1 MNSLLLV
8 LRHNIAMDTDV
19 NLAQS
24 EAAALCSVHCGSI
37 RPIHDSTALKRW
49 LSEHLATSDGVEYR
63 FIVGGGKRQGTC
75 AFVLEN
81 ANWSQYQR
89 IVERAAFFQE
99 VLFLV
104 DSPQPI
110 VSKLLRH
117 LSRTRILTTGISARA
132 IPLTALLEYSAYLVF
147 NRESIESVSAA
158 LDAIVEMILDETPPP
173 SHIKETLLNAIKA
186 KKTTLYLSHEL
197 HLYKGKFFPRLVH
210 SLINRFA
217 PSDQGVVC
225 DPFAGSGTAL
235 LESSLLGHHAI
246 GLDVDPT
253 SVLISKHKTFLA
265 SVDSDEL
272 LHVSAAMDSAV
283 QTQQRALFRTP
294 LSYDATA
301 WETALVPVPEPMR
314 SRLRKRGQEEGYD
327 LLGEIER
334 DAAIALLLISQAPN
348 HLRSIFRVCLSHA
361 LTKKLRLR
369 FVGIGNGRF
378 TFDVAKVR
386 VLDLF
391 IKKTRHVAAIAEGF
405 DWLRRCGVS
414 LGQVTVG
421 RGSARALDRFCAPQ
435 SIDLVVTSPPY
446 IPASSGREHYA
457 RARAIPLVL
466 TGASTIE
473 ELDSLDKDF
482 IGEMH
487 SDAPVDGNQQ
497 MPPSVSETLTFLQND
512 EQRRPKYVPTLLYY
526 QDIREVLRR
535 IESALTADGVALVVV
550 AKSHTFYVHKTK
562 QIVHTVAADS
572 AVSELGDQVGLEVER
587 VIDVPLHKSG
597 GLNARPRSTD
607 EYSEAVIVFR
617 RKSRPF
623 YSMTTISHGTEL
635 IGVK

>member
-1 MNSLLLV
+1 MSSLLLV
-8 LRHNIAMDTDV
+8 LRHNMTVDNDV
-19 NLAQS
+19 SLAQS
-24 EAAALCSVHCGSI
+24 EAAALCSVQADSVRSI
-37 RPIHDSTALKRW
+37 NDGTSLKEW
-49 LSEHLATSDGVEYR
+49 LVERLATSDGVEHR
-63 FIVGGGKRQGTC
+63 FVCTGGKRHGTC
-75 AFVLEN
+75 AFVLED
-81 ANWSQYQR
+81 ANWTQYQK

-99 VLFLV
+99 VLFIA
-104 DSPQPI
+104 DSPQPS
-110 VSKLLRH
+110 VSRLIQRISR
-117 LSRTRILTTGISARA
+117 SRTLLSGVIARA
-132 IPLTALLEYSAYLVF
+132 IPLSALLEYSAYLVF
-147 NRESIESVSAA
+147 NRESIGSVSAA
-158 LDAIVEMILDETPPP
+158 LDAIVEMLLDEVPPP
-173 SHIKETLLNAIKA
+173 SHIKETLQNAIRA

-217 PSDQGVVC
+217 PPDHGVVC
-225 DPFAGSGTAL
+225 GPFAGSGTAL
-235 LESSLLGHHAI
+235 LESSLLGYQAI

-253 SVLISKHKTFLA
+253 SVLISKHKTFLT

-272 LHVSAAMDSAV
+272 LHVSAAMDAAV
-283 QTQQRALFRTP
+283 RTQQKVLFQTP

-301 WETALVPVPEPMR
+301 WASALIPVPEPMR
-314 SRLRKRGQEEGYD
+314 SRLQKRGQEEGYD

-334 DAAIALLLISQAPN
+334 DAATALLLIGQAPE

-414 LGQVTVG
+414 LGKVTVE
-421 RGSARALDRFCAPQ
+421 RGSARDLDQFCAPQ
-435 SIDLVVTSPPY
+435 SLDLVITSPPY

-466 TGASTIE
+466 TGASTVE
-473 ELDSLDKDF
+473 ELDDLDRSF

-487 SDAPVDGNQQ
+487 ADAPEDSDQQ
-497 MPPSVSETLTFLQND
+497 MPPSVSETLSFLQND
-512 EQRRPKYVPTLLYY
+512 EQRRPKYVPTRLYY
-526 QDIREVLRR
+526 QDVREVLRR
-535 IESALTADGVALVVV
+535 IESALKADGVALVVV

-562 QIVHTVAADS
+562 KIVHTVAADS
-572 AVSELGDQVGLEVER
+572 AICELGNQVGLDVEK

-607 EYSEAVIVFR
+607 EYSEAVVVFR
-617 RKSRPF
+617 RKSRHF
-623 YSMTTISHGTEL
+623 YSMATSSTRTEL
-635 IGVK
+635 TEAK